1 MAKYI
6 MLLNW
11 TDQGIRSVK
20 DSPKRLD
27 AAREAA
33 RKVGCELQEFYM
45 TMGAYDMVATVEAP
59 DDEAMAKFTLMVAG
73 QGNVRSTTLKA
84 FTETGY
90 RSLVGAI

>member
-11 TDQGIRSVK
+11 TDQGIKTVK

-33 RKVGCELQEFYM
+33 RKLGCELQDFYM

-59 DDEAMAKFTLMVAG
+59 TDEAMAKFTLQVGM

-84 FTETGY
+84 FPETGY
-90 RSLVGAI
+90 RSLMGGL